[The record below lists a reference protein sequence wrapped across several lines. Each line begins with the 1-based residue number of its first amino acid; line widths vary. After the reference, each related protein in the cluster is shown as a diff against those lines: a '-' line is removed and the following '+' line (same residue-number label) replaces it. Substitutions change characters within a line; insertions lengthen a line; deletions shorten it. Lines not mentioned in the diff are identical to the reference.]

1 MRFYRRLVYLELAL
15 DREKTMKKVS
25 YLQTVA
31 SIGSISVVADSSVLT
46 VKIVKA
52 AIAVPLI

>member
-1 MRFYRRLVYLELAL
+1 L

>member
-25 YLQTVA
+25 YLQTV
-31 SIGSISVVADSSVLT
+31 VEDSSVLIVKT
-46 VKIVKA
+46 VKV